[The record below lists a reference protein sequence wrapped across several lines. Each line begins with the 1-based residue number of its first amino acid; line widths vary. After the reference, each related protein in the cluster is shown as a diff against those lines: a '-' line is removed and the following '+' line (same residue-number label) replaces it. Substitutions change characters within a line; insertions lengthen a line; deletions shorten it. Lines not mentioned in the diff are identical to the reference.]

1 MYGGVG
7 FVNSPLLQKSGYVNY
22 GFMHISDWFPTILSV
37 AGGSTAGLKLDGF
50 TQWNTINMNATSP
63 RTELLH
69 NIDPLEPKQ
78 GKRDHHGTFDHRQRA
93 AIRVGD
99 WKLITGFPGDPVSG
113 KSEKNLWLFNIKEDP
128 TEHNDLSDQNPDV
141 VRQLLDRLAYYE
153 STAVKCRYPKSDQTS
168 NPKLHEGAWQP
179 WQ

>member
-1 MYGGVG
+1 MVSLMDEAVKNVTDSFKEYRLWNNTIMIFSTDNGGHKGYGSNWPLRGYKKTLWEGGVRG
-7 FVNSPLLQKSGYVNY
+7 VSFVNSPLLQKSGYINY

-50 TQWNTINMNATSP
+50 NQWSAININATSP

-78 GKRDHHGTFDHRQRA
+78 GKREHHGTFDHRQRA

-99 WKLITGFPGDPVSG
+99 WKLITGFPGDPASR
-113 KSEKNLWLFNIKEDP
+113 KSEKNM
-128 TEHNDLSDQNPDV
+128 
-141 VRQLLDRLAYYE
+141 
-153 STAVKCRYPKSDQTS
+153 
-168 NPKLHEGAWQP
+168 
-179 WQ
+179 